1 MTPDQGVTAYGGE
14 GMVEEMSHILEVE
27 RVSPWI
33 RRGRWEVM
41 GGWGTGRPGGQSRG
55 GSGLA
60 GKSPNI

>member
-1 MTPDQGVTAYGGE
+1 
-14 GMVEEMSHILEVE
+14 MVEQMSHILEVE

-33 RRGRWEVM
+33 TCGCWEVM